1 MTQPGTVAPAGGEWL
16 GTALALLPL
25 MLLVMMMRAMDKL
38 LEPEVIR
45 EIKPIAEDV
54 IMAKM
59 GRKA

>member
-16 GTALALLPL
+16 GAAFALLPL

-45 EIKPIAEDV
+45 EIKPIAEEV